1 MDKGIRIT
9 SAFEM
14 LGQYLS
20 VVFKISGFGADSL
33 DSDELAIWYGLNT
46 LSGVRRR
53 VVQIIM
59 GIGRFAIHLSVEIPI
74 IIYVYPGVQ
83 KWDTLCRVLTF
94 KLDSFGFVA
103 SIEMFQNFS
112 SSSSPWCQSRKI
124 SSFYFIIIYL

>member
-59 GIGRFAIHLSVEIPI
+59 GIGGFAIHFSVEIPI

-83 KWDTLCRVLTF
+83 KWDTRLILSLLEGADGATMHGQLRFFRTF
-94 KLDSFGFVA
+94 C
-103 SIEMFQNFS
+103 M
-112 SSSSPWCQSRKI
+112 
-124 SSFYFIIIYL
+124 